1 MLILFLLQGWG
12 RWLWKWVGLKIVFF
26 FFFFQSESNA
36 AKTATEKHD
45 YSIFVYRIV
54 TLHDV
59 FIMCNIFCSKHTWG
73 RDMLMG
79 GLWSWRWGWGGGSL
93 PKANRNAIDKCFSS
107 KLVKSAASHCRG
119 RIWQHVL
126 LDMRNREKKMGG
138 GQLREAH
145 HRQFGDTTDYFEIY
159 SIYPQILYHRGVST
173 TFRSLVFDRSLVH
186 WYCWGDSSGMTLTYC
201 NILNAGS
208 APFLVSPVWIIFF
221 IGKKEKRIRRD
232 ILNSFLKTIIGEI
245 MDIIINK

>member
-12 RWLWKWVGLKIVFF
+12 RWLWKWVGLKIDIFI
-26 FFFFQSESNA
+26 FFFQSESNA

-107 KLVKSAASHCRG
+107 KLESNQQRLTVEAEFDNMSCW
-119 RIWQHVL
+119 IWETERRKWVGGSFGKPTTGNLGTLQTTLRSTVYTLRYCTTEGFLQHL
-126 LDMRNREKKMGG
+126 GL
-138 GQLREAH
+138 
-145 HRQFGDTTDYFEIY
+145 
-159 SIYPQILYHRGVST
+159 
-173 TFRSLVFDRSLVH
+173 
-186 WYCWGDSSGMTLTYC
+186 
-201 NILNAGS
+201 
-208 APFLVSPVWIIFF
+208 
-221 IGKKEKRIRRD
+221 
-232 ILNSFLKTIIGEI
+232 
-245 MDIIINK
+245 